1 MHATEYDNIS
11 TIKALLNEMELM
23 FDASELLSVTSLFFN
38 LKNIQFLKKDENELS
53 LVLLIE
59 INVAY

>member
-11 TIKALLNEMELM
+11 TINALLNEMELM